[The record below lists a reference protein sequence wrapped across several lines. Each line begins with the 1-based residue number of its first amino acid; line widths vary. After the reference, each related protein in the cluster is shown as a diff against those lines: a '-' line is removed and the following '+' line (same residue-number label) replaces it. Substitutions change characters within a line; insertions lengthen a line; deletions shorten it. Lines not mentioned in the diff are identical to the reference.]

1 MGTTATKVS
10 TEHQFSERETN
21 FFVRQIHIKIVS
33 IILKDCIS
41 FIKTMFWNT
50 KKFLTEVRVK

>member
-41 FIKTMFWNT
+41 FIKTMF
-50 KKFLTEVRVK
+50 